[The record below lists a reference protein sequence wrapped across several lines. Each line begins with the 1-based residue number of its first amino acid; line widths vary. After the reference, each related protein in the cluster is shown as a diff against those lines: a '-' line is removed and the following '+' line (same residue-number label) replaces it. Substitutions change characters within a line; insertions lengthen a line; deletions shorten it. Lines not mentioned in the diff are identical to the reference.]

1 MTAQQPTG
9 ETGAANIGAGE
20 HGAYASA
27 DASAEVDGRFA
38 DASRLVA
45 DWVEGG
51 RIPGAVLGVLDPEG
65 GVTTRAFGLAQ
76 RVPEERPMTTET
88 WFDLA
93 SVTKVVF
100 TTPRILDAAS
110 AGILDLDAP
119 VTQVLTELR
128 QFDPDAWQRRI
139 TLRDCLT
146 HASGLPATFPVYTY
160 GTDPDQL
167 RAFVIQR
174 DWPHGEPVYSD
185 LNYMLL
191 GFVLE
196 RLAGSAAGAGTGP
209 DGGPRDIHIRDLDPG
224 RGFAWSADPS
234 VAAATE
240 YCPWRR
246 RMLVGTVHD
255 ENAAALQG
263 AGHAGL
269 FGTAASLLAFA
280 RGLLDGSG
288 ATPEAIA
295 LMRTAVGP
303 RRTYGWEHTYDGWS
317 GGETCSDQ
325 TIGHSGFTGTGI
337 WIDFETGRAWTLLT
351 NRVHPTRWS
360 DSGIIELRRLVGTTL
375 NG

>member
-1 MTAQQPTG
+1 MTG
-9 ETGAANIGAGE
+9 DE
-20 HGAYASA
+20 
-27 DASAEVDGRFA
+27 RFA
-38 DASRLVA
+38 EASRLVA
-45 DWVEGG
+45 NWVDGG
-51 RIPGAVLGVLDPEG
+51 RIPGAVLGVLDAET

-76 RVPEERPMTTET
+76 RLPGERPMTTDT

-110 AGILDLDAP
+110 SGILDLDAP

-146 HASGLPATFPVYTY
+146 HSSGLPATFPVYTY

-174 DWPHGEPVYSD
+174 DWPHGDPVYSD

-196 RLAGSAAGAGTGP
+196 RLADA
-209 DGGPRDIHIRDLDPG
+209 RIRDLDPG
-224 RGFAWSADPS
+224 AGFAWSADPAE
-234 VAAATE
+234 AAATE

-246 RMLVGTVHD
+246 GMLVGTVHD

-280 RGLLDGSG
+280 GGLLDGSG

-303 RRTYGWEHTYDGWS
+303 RRTYGWEHTYEGWS

-337 WIDFETGRAWTLLT
+337 WIDFGSGRAWTLLT

-360 DSGIIELRRLVGTTL
+360 DSGIIELRRLVGDAL
-375 NG
+375 NR